1 MIKNNYTLVI
11 IVLSHSTAQRLSIC
25 SVRLMNRRRHNRI
38 SIKCRHENF
47 IFRYIQN
54 NLMSIEC
61 TLSMFI
67 YYKLKTFCKQNYG
80 YSSVLVS

>member
-1 MIKNNYTLVI
+1 MIKNNYTVVI

-38 SIKCRHENF
+38 SIKCRHDEKF

-61 TLSMFI
+61 TLNVH
-67 YYKLKTFCKQNYG
+67 LLQA
-80 YSSVLVS
+80 